1 VSLLVAGFTAVTAVA
16 LLPLFRDLP
25 QAALGAVVIGAVVG
39 FLNLPALE
47 RVRRLRRESFVLAL
61 VAMVAVLALGVL
73 QGLIVAVVASVGL
86 FLVRTS
92 RPSASVLGRDPD
104 AGIWVA
110 RELAPEARTEP
121 GLLVYRLNAPLLF
134 VNAKRLRDGIRAEVR
149 LAATP
154 VRVVVLDLS
163 FTPDLDIE
171 SIDVVASLHQ
181 ELAGRGWPCGW
192 PASTP
197 RCSTCW
203 CAAPWPTASAAG
215 TCTGASRTRSIAP
228 GPHWPR
234 PTAPGQ
240 PEAPVRGWPPRR
252 SGAGRSGSAPARWPR
267 PAGRAGPRSAP

>member
-1 VSLLVAGFTAVTAVA
+1 VVTAVA

-25 QAALGAVVIGAVVG
+25 QAALGAVVISAVVG

-61 VAMVAVLALGVL
+61 LALVAVLALGVL

-171 SIDVVASLHQ
+171 SLDVLASLHQ
-181 ELAGRGWPCGW
+181 ELAGQGVALWL
-192 PASTP
+192 
-197 RCSTCW
+197 
-203 CAAPWPTASAAG
+203 AG
-215 TCTGASRTRSIAP
+215 VHAKVLDLL
-228 GPHWPR
+228 
-234 PTAPGQ
+234 
-240 PEAPVRGWPPRR
+240 VRGGLADRIGRRHLYRGVEDAVDSARAALAPPD
-252 SGAGRSGSAPARWPR
+252 GPGSA
-267 PAGRAGPRSAP
+267 